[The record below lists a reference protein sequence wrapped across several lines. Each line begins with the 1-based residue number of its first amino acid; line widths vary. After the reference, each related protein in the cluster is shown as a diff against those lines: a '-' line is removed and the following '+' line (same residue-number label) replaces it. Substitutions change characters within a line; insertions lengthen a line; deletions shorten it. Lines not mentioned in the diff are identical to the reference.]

1 MPSPVST
8 ERPNSSVQTIN
19 SEIPAQRKSDIESL
33 ARETQTPIAIVDEI
47 YRIEHA
53 KLDRVARIKTFVP
66 VLIRRR
72 VKELLRSQRSAP
84 KIDLMNRP
92 FSLG

>member
-1 MPSPVST
+1 MSSPVST

-53 KLDRVARIKTFVP
+53 KLDRMARIKTFVP

-72 VKELLRSQRSAP
+72 VKELLRSRRSAP
-84 KIDLMNRP
+84 KLDPMNRP

>member
-1 MPSPVST
+1 MWSPVST

-33 ARETQTPIAIVDEI
+33 ARETETPIAIVDEI

-84 KIDLMNRP
+84 KFDLMNRP